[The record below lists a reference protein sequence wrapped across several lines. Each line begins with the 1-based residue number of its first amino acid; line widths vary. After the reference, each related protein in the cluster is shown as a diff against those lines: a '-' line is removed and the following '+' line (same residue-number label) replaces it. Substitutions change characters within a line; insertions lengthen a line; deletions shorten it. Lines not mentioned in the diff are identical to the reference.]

1 MCGRQC
7 PRVLA
12 CPGGIG
18 PISLSTTSET
28 GYVGALENDMDR
40 REFVALAAAAPTLPA
55 IAAVNER
62 RPARQQAFTF
72 YSPLSEDWY
81 RGGQYFTWTSTTLDN
96 ANREVDVFYRTFGD
110 RSNPAIL
117 LVHGYPTSSFD
128 FRELIGLLQD
138 DYFLC
143 TLDFPGFGFSD
154 KPQDR
159 YSYMLRDDA
168 KLLDHFVREI
178 VGLDSFHMVTH
189 DRGVSVGLA
198 FLGDYLE
205 APNREYEITYHFL
218 SNSGSFLPLANL
230 GDGQRAVL
238 DPVRGP
244 QLTEAAKARPR
255 VTEGDP
261 VDVAYADMFAFNDGV
276 GARLHVGKYL
286 LERAA
291 NEYRWLANL
300 KESPIPTALFW
311 GLLDTVNPP
320 RTANYI
326 WMNYL
331 NDREVESSFWLLPTA
346 GHYPQR
352 DEPGAVAEVVRA
364 CLDGRVPA
372 PEEEDSVMRA
382 IASARTT
389 PASPVYMGRSHIR
402 DVQFP
407 GAVEYTPA
415 GYR

>member
-1 MCGRQC
+1 
-7 PRVLA
+7 
-12 CPGGIG
+12 
-18 PISLSTTSET
+18 
-28 GYVGALENDMDR
+28 MDR
-40 REFVALAAAAPTLPA
+40 REFVTLAAGAPALPLIAGAAAPPSSRRALPQ
-55 IAAVNER
+55 ET
-62 RPARQQAFTF
+62 FTF
-72 YSPLSEDWY
+72 YSPLAEEWH
-81 RGGQYFTWTSTTLDN
+81 RGGRYFTWTSTTLDN
-96 ANREVDVFYRTFGD
+96 DRREVDVFYRTFGD
-110 RSNPAIL
+110 PSNPAVL

-128 FRELIGLLQD
+128 FRDLIGLLED
-138 DYFLC
+138 DYYLC

-154 KPQDR
+154 KPQDG

-168 KLLDHFVREI
+168 RLLDHFVREI
-178 VGLDSFHMVTH
+178 VGLESFHMLTH

-205 APNREYEITYHFL
+205 SPSRDYEITYHFL

-230 GDGQRAVL
+230 FPGQLDVL

-244 QLTEAAKARPR
+244 RMIEAQRQRPR

-261 VDVAYADMFAFNDGV
+261 VSVAYADMQAFNDGI

-300 KESPIPTALFW
+300 KESPVPTALFW

-320 RTANYI
+320 RIAQYI
-326 WMNYL
+326 WSNYL

-352 DEPGAVAEVVRA
+352 DEPGAVEEVVRF
-364 CLDGRVPA
+364 CLEGRVPA
-372 PEEEDSVMRA
+372 PEDEEAVMRA
-382 IASARTT
+382 IAGERRAA
-389 PASPVYMGRSHIR
+389 ASPVYMGRSHVR
-402 DVQFP
+402 DMQFP

>member
-1 MCGRQC
+1 MK
-7 PRVLA
+7 
-12 CPGGIG
+12 
-18 PISLSTTSET
+18 
-28 GYVGALENDMDR
+28 R
-40 REFVALAAAAPTLPA
+40 REFVALAAAAPALAAAAPA
-55 IAAVNER
+55 VDRDSRSAVAR
-62 RPARQQAFTF
+62 TRQQAFTF
-72 YSPLSEDWY
+72 YSPLSEEWY
-81 RGGQYFTWTSTTLDN
+81 QGGDYFTWTSTTLNNN
-96 ANREVDVFYRTFGD
+96 AREVEVFYRTFGD

-138 DYFLC
+138 DYLLC

-154 KPQDR
+154 KPLDG

-168 KLLDHFVREI
+168 RLLDHFVRDI
-178 VGLDSFHMVTH
+178 VGLDSFHLLTH

-198 FLGDYLE
+198 FLGDYLD
-205 APNREYEITYHFL
+205 ATQRAYEITYHFM

-244 QLTEAAKARPR
+244 ELTAAQRARPR
-255 VTEGDP
+255 VTEGNP
-261 VDVAYADMFAFNDGV
+261 VSVAYQDMFAFNDGI

-291 NEYRWLANL
+291 NEYRWLSNL

-311 GLLDTVNPP
+311 GLADTVNPP
-320 RTANYI
+320 RIADHI
-326 WMNYL
+326 WMTYL
-331 NDREVESSFWLLPTA
+331 NDRDVESSFWLLPTA

-352 DEPGAVAEVVRA
+352 DEPAAVEFVVRA
-364 CLDGRVPA
+364 CLEGRVPTL
-372 PEEEDSVMRA
+372 EEEDAFMRV
-382 IASARTT
+382 IARERTT
-389 PASPVYMGRSHIR
+389 LASPVYVGHSHIR
-402 DVQFP
+402 DIQFP

>member
-1 MCGRQC
+1 MK
-7 PRVLA
+7 
-12 CPGGIG
+12 
-18 PISLSTTSET
+18 
-28 GYVGALENDMDR
+28 R
-40 REFVALAAAAPTLPA
+40 REFVTLAAGAPMLPVFTRVNP
-55 IAAVNER
+55 AAVS
-62 RPARQQAFTF
+62 RPVQPQEAFTF
-72 YSPLSEDWY
+72 HSPLSEEWY
-81 RGGQYFTWTSTTLDN
+81 QGGRYFTWTSTTLDN
-96 ANREVDVFYRTFGD
+96 DGREVDVFYRTFGD
-110 RSNPAIL
+110 RSNPTIL

-128 FRELIGLLQD
+128 FHELIELLQD
-138 DYFLC
+138 DYYLC

-154 KPQDR
+154 KPQDG

-168 KLLDHFVREI
+168 RLLDHFVREI
-178 VGLDSFHMVTH
+178 VRLDSFHLVTH
-189 DRGVSVGLA
+189 DRGVSVGLT

-205 APNREYEITYHFL
+205 APQREYEITYHFM

-230 GDGQRAVL
+230 GQGQRDVL

-244 QLTEAAKARPR
+244 QMIEAQRQRPR
-255 VTEGDP
+255 LTEGDP
-261 VDVAYADMFAFNDGV
+261 VSVAYADIQAFNDGI

-320 RTANYI
+320 RIANYI

-352 DEPGAVAEVVRA
+352 DAPGAVEEVVRF
-364 CLDGRVPA
+364 CLEGRVPTA
-372 PEEEDSVMRA
+372 EEEDGVMRA
-382 IASARTT
+382 IAQERANA
-389 PASPVYMGRSHIR
+389 ASPVYVGRSHVR

>member
-1 MCGRQC
+1 M
-7 PRVLA
+7 
-12 CPGGIG
+12 
-18 PISLSTTSET
+18 
-28 GYVGALENDMDR
+28 NR
-40 REFVALAAAAPTLPA
+40 REFVALAAAAPALPA
-55 IAAVNER
+55 ITTANSGPAER
-62 RPARQQAFTF
+62 RGPMSTQQAFTF
-72 YSPLSEDWY
+72 YSPLSEEWY
-81 RGGQYFTWTSTTLDN
+81 QGGDYFTWTSTTLNND
-96 ANREVDVFYRTFGD
+96 AREVEVFYRTFGD

-143 TLDFPGFGFSD
+143 MLDFPGFGFSD
-154 KPQDR
+154 KPQDG

-168 KLLDHFVREI
+168 RLLDHFVREV
-178 VGLDSFHMVTH
+178 VGLDSFHLLTH

-198 FLGDYLE
+198 FLGDYLD
-205 APNREYEITYHFL
+205 APERAYEITYHFM

-244 QLTEAAKARPR
+244 ALTAAQRARPR

-261 VDVAYADMFAFNDGV
+261 VAVAYQDMFAFNDGI

-291 NEYRWLANL
+291 NEYRWLSNL

-311 GLLDTVNPP
+311 GLTDPVNPP
-320 RTANYI
+320 RTADYI
-326 WMNYL
+326 WMTYL

-352 DEPGAVAEVVRA
+352 DEPAAVEFVVRA
-364 CLDGRVPA
+364 CLEGRMPTL
-372 PEEEDSVMRA
+372 EEEDAFMRV
-382 IASARTT
+382 IGRERTNQ
-389 PASPVYMGRSHIR
+389 ASPVYVGHSHIQ
-402 DVQFP
+402 DVQFQ

>member
-1 MCGRQC
+1 MNRRQ
-7 PRVLA
+7 
-12 CPGGIG
+12 
-18 PISLSTTSET
+18 
-28 GYVGALENDMDR
+28 
-40 REFVALAAAAPTLPA
+40 FVALAAAAPGLPTMA
-55 IAAVNER
+55 RAALPSGSTR
-62 RPARQQAFTF
+62 PDGPARQQSFTF
-72 YSPLSEDWY
+72 YSSLSEEWY
-81 RGGQYFTWTSTTLDN
+81 RGGQHFTWTSTTLDN
-96 ANREVDVFYRTFGD
+96 AGREVDVFYRTFGN

-128 FRELIGLLQD
+128 FRELIELLRD

-143 TLDFPGFGFSD
+143 VLDFPGFGFSD
-154 KPQDR
+154 KPQDD

-168 KLLDHFVREI
+168 RLLDHFVREI
-178 VGLDSFHMVTH
+178 VGLESFHMLTH

-205 APNREYEITYHFL
+205 APRRQYEITYHFM

-230 GDGQRAVL
+230 VQGQRDVL

-244 QLTEAAKARPR
+244 QMIAAQRARPR

-261 VDVAYADMFAFNDGV
+261 VAVAYADIQAFNDGI

-300 KESPIPTALFW
+300 QESPIPTALFW
-311 GLLDTVNPP
+311 GLTDTVNPP
-320 RTANYI
+320 RIANHI
-326 WMNYL
+326 WLNYL
-331 NDREVESSFWLLPTA
+331 NDRDVESSFWLLPTA

-352 DEPGAVAEVVRA
+352 DEPAAVEFVVRA

-372 PEEEDSVMRA
+372 PEQESPFMYQ
-382 IASARTT
+382 IAGERTT
-389 PASPVYMGRSHIR
+389 VASPIYMGRSHVR

-407 GAVEYTPA
+407 GAVQYTPA

>member
-1 MCGRQC
+1 M
-7 PRVLA
+7 
-12 CPGGIG
+12 
-18 PISLSTTSET
+18 
-28 GYVGALENDMDR
+28 NR
-40 REFVALAAAAPTLPA
+40 REFVALAAAAPALPSLRQA
-55 IAAVNER
+55 QV
-62 RPARQQAFTF
+62 RQQAFTF
-72 YSPLSEDWY
+72 YSALSEEWY
-81 RGGQYFTWTSTTLDN
+81 RGGRYFTWTSTTLDN
-96 ANREVDVFYRTFGD
+96 AGREVEVFYRTFGD
-110 RSNPAIL
+110 RSNPALL

-128 FRELIGLLQD
+128 FRDLIGLLQN
-138 DYFLC
+138 DYFIC

-154 KPQDR
+154 KPQDG

-168 KLLDHFVREI
+168 RLLDHFVREI
-178 VGLDSFHMVTH
+178 VGLDAFHMLTH

-205 APNREYEITYHFL
+205 APRRDYEITYHFL

-230 GDGQRAVL
+230 GQGQRDVL

-244 QLTEAAKARPR
+244 AMIEAQRARPR
-255 VTEGDP
+255 LTQGDP
-261 VDVAYADMFAFNDGV
+261 VSVAYADMQAFNDGI

-300 KESPIPTALFW
+300 QESPIPTALFW
-311 GLLDTVNPP
+311 GMVDTVNPP
-320 RTANYI
+320 RIANHI

-331 NDREVESSFWLLPTA
+331 NDRQVESSLWMLPTA

-352 DEPGAVAEVVRA
+352 DEPAAVEFVVRA

-372 PEEEDSVMRA
+372 PAEEAVFMLQ
-382 IASARTT
+382 IARERTDA
-389 PASPVYMGRSHIR
+389 ASPVYIGRSHVV
-402 DVQFP
+402 DVVFE
-407 GAVEYTPA
+407 GAVRYTPA